1 MIQSDKFDSFMSFK
15 NNIDKI
21 RIFLFRRLLEI
32 IGFLIL
38 VSGIMLSVSLLS

>member
-21 RIFLFRRLLEI
+21 RIFYLEDY
-32 IGFLIL
+32 LKSL
-38 VSGIMLSVSLLS
+38 VF